1 MEPPS
6 PGSAGASDDMPE
18 EVRVQAPAGARCWM
32 CENCTTEDV
41 RNFHRF
47 AVEKAHIVDAAE
59 MAAHMRE
66 HLLAAAEEAPGGELA
81 GRALPTAHEIL
92 THVSRHVLHPS
103 VRVASILRNLLELA
117 EMLRELIMSRADD
130 GTPLIDVRTV
140 TVYLKVIAEIM
151 QIYRS
156 ADMSRML
163 FNDQDPS

>member
-1 MEPPS
+1 MPAS
-6 PGSAGASDDMPE
+6 PGGSEDVP
-18 EVRVQAPAGARCWM
+18 VQPPAIARCWM

-47 AVEKAHIVDAAE
+47 MVEKAHIVDTAE

-66 HLLAAAEEAPGGELA
+66 HLEEAAQDSDTELEL
-81 GRALPTAHEIL
+81 RLLPTAHEIL

-163 FNDQDPS
+163 FNDLDPS